1 MRISKENEK
10 ADTVHTL
17 DSTDKKMNI
26 LSNILFGIVP
36 EDTQS
41 IFKELE
47 IPYDDYQYSIISFHI
62 ENFTDYI
69 HTWKRDSASFYREI
83 NNFIPFETSD
93 AYFSLV
99 RYSFG
104 NLDIM
109 IIYI

>member
-47 IPYDDYQYSIISFHI
+47 IPYEDYQYCIISFHI
-62 ENFTDYI
+62 ENFT
-69 HTWKRDSASFYREI
+69 
-83 NNFIPFETSD
+83 P
-93 AYFSLV
+93 
-99 RYSFG
+99 
-104 NLDIM
+104 
-109 IIYI
+109 